1 MTSDREKG
9 TQQSNKFGFGIEA
22 EYLLLDKNYR
32 PLFHEDLNF
41 EVLRDC
47 VDSIPTGDLGTDGF
61 NIKPLHKVA
70 NPYLIEGYYLTD
82 RSMKPHTL
90 LPKGIEVRTPIR
102 ASIDETV
109 AVLADATERLRQR
122 LSSQFG
128 YQLCSIS
135 HHPTRYNFQAEPNY
149 KRHDYWQW
157 ALTAMTTYGPD
168 INISLPPELAS
179 GVDQSQLNARL
190 NFYMPS
196 IIALTSAS
204 PLFDGQLWQQE
215 FSAVP
220 GKSIR
225 TYNRSQWAPLYYI
238 HTEPAL
244 RFEFKGFEMPLDMA
258 DYKAFFLV
266 SLALLLDPS
275 LSMKTT
281 DDERV
286 ANLRYFALHGLQ
298 SPAAKVCAKTVLNAA
313 EKIAL
318 RLSLD
323 AACLKPFWTRL
334 ETGVV
339 PADKIAAD
347 FSREN
352 SLDNT
357 LKNLVVQPLPTT
369 FSAHQPQACFSP

>member
-1 MTSDREKG
+1 MTSERVNGMPQDDR
-9 TQQSNKFGFGIEA
+9 FGFGIEA

-32 PLFHEDLNF
+32 PLFHEDLDF
-41 EVLRDC
+41 ETLRDC
-47 VDSIPTGDLGTDGF
+47 VDSIPTADFGTDGY
-61 NIKPLHKVA
+61 NIKPLHKLA

-82 RSMKPHTL
+82 RDMKPHTL

-102 ASIDETV
+102 SSIDETI

-122 LSSQFG
+122 VSSQFG

-168 INISLPPELAS
+168 INISLPDELAS
-179 GVDQSQLNARL
+179 AVDQAQLSARL

-196 IIALTSAS
+196 VIALTSSS

-215 FSAVP
+215 FSTNT
-220 GKSIR
+220 GKSVR
-225 TYNRSQWAPLYYI
+225 MYNRSQWAPLYYI
-238 HTEPAL
+238 HTEPSL

-258 DYKAFFLV
+258 DYKAFFLI

-275 LSMKTT
+275 LSLKTT
-281 DDERV
+281 DEERI
-286 ANLRYFALHGLQ
+286 ANLRYFAVHGLQ
-298 SPAAKVCAKTVLNAA
+298 SEAARVCARTVLKSA
-313 EKIAL
+313 EKTAL

-323 AACLKPFWTRL
+323 ATCLKPFWTRL

-347 FSREN
+347 FLREN
-352 SLDNT
+352 SLVGT
-357 LKNLVVQPLPTT
+357 LKNLVTQPSQAPLFAPLPQT
-369 FSAHQPQACFSP
+369 CFSP